1 MIDLQCHSLAPHP
14 SGCARDRPRLQDLNW
29 LNIMSRH
36 TKRFS
41 HCRTKRAAY
50 LVPIYPGRRVTQV
63 QAFRE
68 IKDRVSLMAPHNAA
82 RVTAERTKWSFR
94 VKWMFNWR

>member
-1 MIDLQCHSLAPHP
+1 MIDLQCHSLAPNP
-14 SGCARDRPRLQDLNW
+14 SGCVRDRPRLLDLNG

-36 TKRFS
+36 AKRFS

-50 LVPIYPGRRVTQV
+50 PVPIYPGRGVTQV

-68 IKDRVSLMAPHNAA
+68 IKDGVSLMAPHNAA
-82 RVTAERTKWSFR
+82 RVTAERTKMELPR
-94 VKWMFNWR
+94 QVDV